1 MCGLGDVDVA
11 DWKLHTKY
19 KNGYNINHQVI
30 QWFWKVLWS
39 FLGFLFCL
47 FFNLKPVA
55 KLLPFSCVVY
65 RVIHR

>member
-30 QWFWKVLWS
+30 QWFWKVL
-39 FLGFLFCL
+39 
-47 FFNLKPVA
+47 
-55 KLLPFSCVVY
+55 
-65 RVIHR
+65 